1 MIVDQAFEIREAVGS
16 SMDLAI
22 DLHGRYDATAGMKIA
37 QALEPLNLMWL
48 EEPVPPENIDAIAKI
63 TQSTTTPICAG
74 ENLYLRYGFRDLLEK
89 QAVDI
94 IMPTSP
100 SAAVCPSR
108 GKWPTWPRSTTYPSL
123 RRTT

>member
-1 MIVDQAFEIREAVGS
+1 
-16 SMDLAI
+16 MDLAV
-22 DLHGRYDATAGMKIA
+22 DLHGKYDAYAGKIA
-37 QALEPLNLMWL
+37 HAVEPLNLMWL
-48 EEPVPPENIDAIAKI
+48 EEPAIVKI

-108 GKWPTWPRSTTYPSL
+108 GASSAPFGASNL
-123 RRTT
+123 RD